1 MKKLTIS
8 IVSSALLLMSSSL
21 LAAVDY
27 LDFAKNTLLGC
38 AHPTAD
44 AKEAKAEYVNPPA
57 LNGDVTTARV
67 RVFYKGWIKSNSM
80 LVDIHYREAGSI
92 KQIKA
97 EVLEDSSSTGHSG
110 DCTYP
115 KGWQDI

>member
-1 MKKLTIS
+1 
-8 IVSSALLLMSSSL
+8 
-21 LAAVDY
+21 
-27 LDFAKNTLLGC
+27 
-38 AHPTAD
+38 
-44 AKEAKAEYVNPPA
+44 
-57 LNGDVTTARV
+57 
-67 RVFYKGWIKSNSM
+67 M

-110 DCTYP
+110 DCTYL